1 MPKIIGENIDRL
13 CNIEYRPAVGSQR
26 GDIMRYYN
34 AAREVQKDPLSYLCA
49 KALMD
54 RVKEGDTVLFVTGAR
69 FPHLLP
75 YGETDGPLGVAAL
88 AKAVERGLGAK
99 TVVTVEESNDVPTR
113 GCLMGVGCNVRDL
126 DEWKITDGACYLD
139 WYPLGSEK
147 GPEHA
152 KYLVETF
159 KPKAIVFC
167 EKHGPNEVGYC
178 HSVHGARIPPEEFA
192 NTWHLLDEAKKHG
205 ILTIGTGD
213 GGNEMGMG
221 TYRDVIEHFVPFGGT
236 ICTAESADITLASGV
251 SNWWGIGIA
260 ALCTLFAEKNL
271 LPTREEETE
280 SLRLA
285 VAAGSVDGCT
295 KKNEMTVDRL
305 DLETHLGILDS
316 VNDILK
322 KELDICAIA

>member
-1 MPKIIGENIDRL
+1 MES
-13 CNIEYRPAVGSQR
+13 IEGILLRHSARGMTTLALELPADFCAR
-26 GDIMRYYN
+26 
-34 AAREVQKDPLSYLCA
+34 AARQILSWPLG
-49 KALMD
+49 KVAL
-54 RVKEGDTVLFVTGAR
+54 LTGFDVGGA
-69 FPHLLP
+69 P
-75 YGETDGPLGVAAL
+75 ETDGPTGTYVM
-88 AKAVERGLGAK
+88 AKALIKLGFTPVVVSEAPVCAYFNELHIQTR
-99 TVVTVEESNDVPTR
+99 TVQPDDSD
-113 GCLMGVGCNVRDL
+113 D
-126 DEWKITDGACYLD
+126 
-139 WYPLGSEK
+139 
-147 GPEHA
+147 
-152 KYLVETF
+152 
-159 KPKAIVFC
+159 AI
-167 EKHGPNEVGYC
+167 G
-178 HSVHGARIPPEEFA
+178 R
-192 NTWHLLDEAKKHG
+192 LLDSLSPVGIVSIERCGRNLHG
-205 ILTIGTGD
+205 RYCNMRGVDISKRTSPTDELVVQAARRNIPTIGVGD

-260 ALCTLFAEKNL
+260 ALCSLFAEKNL

>member
-1 MPKIIGENIDRL
+1 MGQFPVISISLKGVNASDFSGACSSLVKIMNAETRRAFISLD
-13 CNIEYRPAVGSQR
+13 SQ
-26 GDIMRYYN
+26 
-34 AAREVQKDPLSYLCA
+34 KLSDVDKKLFEE
-49 KALMD
+49 LMD
-54 RVKEGDTVLFVTGAR
+54 RAPKAKLMMLPKTDTDDFIRNCIKTFAPTHLISLERPGKAANGHYHSMRGEVL
-69 FPHLLP
+69 
-75 YGETDGPLGVAAL
+75 D
-88 AKAVERGLGAK
+88 
-99 TVVTVEESNDVPTR
+99 D
-113 GCLMGVGCNVRDL
+113 M
-126 DEWKITDGACYLD
+126 ITDSALF
-139 WYPLGSEK
+139 LS
-147 GPEHA
+147 
-152 KYLVETF
+152 
-159 KPKAIVFC
+159 
-167 EKHGPNEVGYC
+167 
-178 HSVHGARIPPEEFA
+178 
-192 NTWHLLDEAKKHG
+192 EAKKSG
-205 ILTIGTGD
+205 ATTISIGD

-260 ALCTLFAEKNL
+260 ALCSLFAEKNL

-322 KELDICAIA
+322 KELDICAIAQSNLHIAQRSACDPANTLGWPPSRSQSQRWPGSGSGCLISGAWFPLSAQENSLEEPPPKSRVPGAGPRPARTL

>member
-1 MPKIIGENIDRL
+1 MTFFKDLDTIMKQDFGN
-13 CNIEYRPAVGSQR
+13 R
-26 GDIMRYYN
+26 G
-34 AAREVQKDPLSYLCA
+34 LL
-49 KALMD
+49 KALPD
-54 RVKEGDTVLFVTGAR
+54 NPIQETLNTLADARRAILLTGFPVRLSDGSFV
-69 FPHLLP
+69 
-75 YGETDGPLGVAAL
+75 GETDGPLGTADIAAAL
-88 AKAVERGLGAK
+88 TALGAS
-99 TVVTVEESNDVPTR
+99 VLV
-113 GCLMGVGCNVRDL
+113 
-126 DEWKITDGACYLD
+126 ITDEPAFSIVSDVVCYR
-139 WYPLGSEK
+139 
-147 GPEHA
+147 A
-152 KYLVETF
+152 
-159 KPKAIVFC
+159 PKAKLMMLPKTDTDDFIRNCIKTFAPTHLISL
-167 EKHGPNEVGYC
+167 ERPGKAANGHYHSMRGEV
-178 HSVHGARIPPEEFA
+178 
-192 NTWHLLDEAKKHG
+192 LDDMITDSALFLSEAKKSG
-205 ILTIGTGD
+205 ATTISIGD

-260 ALCTLFAEKNL
+260 ALCSLFAEKNL